1 MTNGAGLAGKE
12 SDIRVTDRPGDLT
25 RVRHRRTAVSYGVLL
40 VVGALLL
47 GLASSPAWQALGVGL
62 WFPGAGFLA
71 VGGAWSA
78 LTAAAL
84 LLFFVS
90 LVAWIGA
97 GFTTAPPLIWIGS
110 AVVAAVLAK
119 RHDSRLGVV
128 VAVIIVALGIVA
140 GMLRRYQRGAKA
152 TKLRTTRLD
161 YLPRALGA
169 VSQRAVA
176 ASKEDTLNE
185 LTREAVTSLRYVFD
199 RALQPIGEYEGYDR
213 LDQFQTAAL
222 RYQINTF
229 GYALAVMQAHYT
241 RNFHGY
247 GTEAQRRLIETYLDR
262 KVWGYWRY
270 ENAWGNLRL
279 NGDPVGKDNIMLTG
293 FYGLQVG
300 LYTALTGDQRYTR
313 RGGLSF
319 RHNGAA
325 VYEHDLGDIAGSL
338 AQNFRNAPFCLYP
351 CEPNWAY
358 TACNFRGMSALQVYD
373 RVAGTSF
380 FGEFRDPFRLRL
392 ETEFINPDLTI
403 VALRSMLTGIALPFP
418 LPEGIPAVYLNSM
431 FPDLARRYWAIVR
444 EEEFVEDD
452 RRLTP
457 RVQRGAIDTGNYKL
471 GHALALEALYGAA
484 QEHGDTEAA
493 EAALAALGEA
503 CELTDEGG
511 VLRYRQMS
519 NSVNGCVA
527 LDRMLFL
534 NAWQSTVLTPTRESA
549 LNGPVLDCAEYPHV
563 LVARAT
569 SDGVDLN
576 LVLYPGGS
584 DGERDLALARLTPG
598 CRYEATSPEV
608 TREFTADNAG
618 CAVVRIPLSGRTT
631 VTVCPTSDT

>member
-40 VVGALLL
+40 VVGTLLL

-392 ETEFINPDLTI
+392 ATQP
-403 VALRSMLTGIALPFP
+403 
-418 LPEGIPAVYLNSM
+418 NS
-431 FPDLARRYWAIVR
+431 
-444 EEEFVEDD
+444 
-452 RRLTP
+452 
-457 RVQRGAIDTGNYKL
+457 
-471 GHALALEALYGAA
+471 
-484 QEHGDTEAA
+484 
-493 EAALAALGEA
+493 
-503 CELTDEGG
+503 
-511 VLRYRQMS
+511 
-519 NSVNGCVA
+519 
-527 LDRMLFL
+527 
-534 NAWQSTVLTPTRESA
+534 
-549 LNGPVLDCAEYPHV
+549 
-563 LVARAT
+563 
-569 SDGVDLN
+569 
-576 LVLYPGGS
+576 
-584 DGERDLALARLTPG
+584 
-598 CRYEATSPEV
+598 
-608 TREFTADNAG
+608 
-618 CAVVRIPLSGRTT
+618 
-631 VTVCPTSDT
+631 